1 MLNEVKVIEKENVP
15 MLATFDSMLKFADTI
30 AKSGLVP
37 AGLDTKE
44 KVFTAIQWGK
54 ELGLTPLVALN
65 NIAVVNGKPTLSTD
79 VMHALVM
86 SSPMYRG
93 VQWLQQD
100 EKRAECLVI
109 KVYPDGTKE
118 EVRGLYTIEDAQRA
132 DLLKKDNWKKYPAR
146 MLKHRALSF
155 ALRDAFPDKLSGVL
169 SAEEGN
175 EIAEEENIR
184 NITPPP
190 VYDDFD
196 KAPETVKEAAT
207 VEDF

>member
-1 MLNEVKVIEKENVP
+1 MLNEVKVIESETALVS
-15 MLATFDSMLKFADTI
+15 LDSQLKFAETI

-37 AGLDTKE
+37 KGLQTKE
-44 KVFTAIQWGK
+44 QVFVAVQWGK
-54 ELGLTPLVALN
+54 ELGLSPMVALN

-79 VMHALVM
+79 IMHAIARK
-86 SSPMYRG
+86 SPRYHG
-93 VQWLQQD
+93 IQWVQQD
-100 EKRAECLVI
+100 EKRAECIVEM
-109 KVYPDGTKE
+109 VNPDGTKE
-118 EVRGLYTIEDAQRA
+118 EVRGLYTIEDAKRA
-132 DLLKKDNWKKYPAR
+132 DLLKKDNWQKYPQR

-155 ALRDAFPDKLSGVL
+155 ALRDAFPDILSGLL
-169 SAEEGN
+169 SADEAY